1 MTAPLRLGPGIYT
14 DVSAADYHLDPA
26 MEPSLSSSLAKVL
39 VSGTPRA
46 AWGAH
51 PRLNPKFEAEVNEK
65 FDMGSAIHDTLASG
79 GRILYIVTG
88 FADWRKKEAQEQ
100 REEARARG
108 FLPILDHQAEQIGLI
123 CKRAREQ
130 LDGARIDLGQQEP
143 VLIAQDRGV
152 WLRAMMDSLA
162 PPWINDFK
170 ITKINLA
177 SDRAVAHH
185 MVTMGYDLRAAFYLR
200 VAELVFPDLAGRLNF
215 RWLFIQEDEPHGLRI
230 IEADATMREM
240 GRRKMEHAIGL
251 WARCMAEKRW
261 PHLEGLPRTVPY
273 PAFLENDW
281 LERETTDGFVQ
292 GPMATLK
299 AQEKETLVDG

>member
-1 MTAPLRLGPGIYT
+1 MKRLGPGIYS
-14 DVSAADYHLDPA
+14 DVSAADYHADCA
-26 MEPSLSSSLAKVL
+26 AEPSLSSSLAKVL
-39 VSGTPRA
+39 VSETPRA
-46 AWGAH
+46 AFLGH
-51 PRLNPKFEAEVNEK
+51 PRLNEHFETHVDDKF
-65 FDMGSAIHDTLASG
+65 AIGDAVHDELSSG
-79 GRILYIVTG
+79 GKRIKIVNG
-88 FADWRKKEAQEQ
+88 FDDWRTKEAKTL
-100 REEARARG
+100 RELHRKAGDVPLLVKQDNQVRHIAMLAR
-108 FLPILDHQAEQIGLI
+108 
-123 CKRAREQ
+123 KQ
-130 LDGARIDLGQQEP
+130 LKAADISLGQQEP

-152 WLRAMMDSLA
+152 WLRAMMDSFA

-170 ITKINLA
+170 VSKINLA

-281 LERETTDGFVQ
+281 LERETADGFVQ

-299 AQEKETLVDG
+299 AMETLVDG